1 MENKLSTMLVWPSSL
16 PGCISG
22 KGEAAH
28 GKGNNLPKHNQL
40 LVCDGPLLDHTN
52 KVPV

>member
-28 GKGNNLPKHNQL
+28 GKGNNLPKHNQP

-52 KVPV
+52 KVLV